1 MLDAILGL
9 ASSSGLGVIAG
20 LVGSFLAKREERKV
34 LELSNAHETNMATI
48 DMERDSRD
56 QAHDIQMADKQM
68 DMAAQEG
75 EIAADVAELG
85 NIGETIKAQSKLS
98 GNVVVDGI
106 LRFVRPFI
114 TFYLLVVLSI
124 IGYQLHKLTGGLE
137 SLPTDDVFE
146 LYQYLIHQIIFL
158 TVTAVTWWFGSR
170 GAQVKPR

>member
-1 MLDAILGL
+1 MLEVILGL

-56 QAHDIQMADKQM
+56 QAHDLQMADKEM

-75 EIAADVAELG
+75 EIAAEVAELG
-85 NIGETIKAQSKLS
+85 NISETIKAQSKAS
-98 GNVVVDGI
+98 GNQLIDGI
-106 LRFVRPFI
+106 LRFIRPTI
-114 TFYLLVVLSI
+114 TFYLLIVLSI
-124 IGYQLHKLTGGLE
+124 IGYQLHGLTDGLE
-137 SLPTDDVFE
+137 GLGTDKIFA
-146 LYQYLIHQIIFL
+146 LYEYIIHQTVFL

-170 GAQVKPR
+170 GAQVKPK